1 MLRHFHTTNAQSFS
15 DQKYVD
21 NYKKDCAA
29 RDRASLLF
37 RRQEANMQRLEE
49 AVHQQEMAEMQASSN
64 SLDVAAWQDVQDY
77 VKDCKQ
83 RRRLSLA
90 FRAKEKRKQVEW
102 ERAEAERKKAE
113 ERRDIRIRATDRR
126 YQELATRKE
135 REKLALDALR
145 NAGCTFAA
153 NPFAGL
159 IN

>member
-1 MLRHFHTTNAQSFS
+1 
-15 DQKYVD
+15 
-21 NYKKDCAA
+21 
-29 RDRASLLF
+29 
-37 RRQEANMQRLEE
+37 MQRLEE